1 MEDFKSDTGN
11 ADIDAKVEEWMRWDK
26 NEVNREEI
34 RKLALAK
41 NVDELRKRLLQRME
55 FGTAGL
61 RARMGAGYSM
71 MNDLTIIQA
80 TQGLVKYLV
89 ATDPDAKKNGLVVGY
104 DARHNSQRWSEL
116 VATICIN
123 EGVPVYKYSKICPTP
138 YVPYA
143 VVHYGASCGIMITAS
158 HNPKEDNG
166 YKVYWKNGAQII
178 SPIDK
183 GIATSITEHLEP
195 FPTSWDTSCL
205 ANGKLLKDPYD
216 EIYDLYNKDLHH
228 LCHFREQNT
237 SSKVTFTYTA
247 MHGVGYK
254 FTCESLK
261 KFGFP
266 PPVPVKEQVEPD
278 PEFPTV
284 KYPNPEE
291 GKGALTLSMQ
301 TADANGSVVILA
313 NDPDADRLAIAE
325 KQPNGKW
332 RIFTGNE
339 IGALLGWWSLFAFR
353 RSNQDVPNS
362 DICMV
367 ASTVSSKILQ
377 TIARKEGC
385 IFDETLTGFKWIAN
399 KACERKNDGKHV
411 IFAFE
416 EAIGFMCGT
425 KVLDKDGVSAA
436 AVSAEMATYLY
447 NNNSTLAK
455 KLVEIFNEYG
465 YHLSRNSY
473 FLCYDPAI
481 TAKMFKNLRNF
492 DGPGKYPSS
501 CGPYKIKYVRDL
513 TGTGYDNSQPD
524 NVPILPTSKSSEMIT
539 FTFENGCVATLRTSG
554 TEPKIKYYTEHKPD
568 PTTGMDRDAA
578 ERELND
584 MVHCIETHFFQPET
598 FGLTP
603 RPTS

>member
-1 MEDFKSDTGN
+1 MEDMKTGN
-11 ADIDAKVEEWMRWDK
+11 ADIDAKVEEWMRWDQ
-26 NEVNREEI
+26 NDTNRAEI
-34 RKLALAK
+34 RQLALEK
-41 NVDELRKRLLQRME
+41 NVDELKKRLLQRME

-80 TQGLVKYLV
+80 TQGLVKYLIASV
-89 ATDPDAKKNGLVVGY
+89 PDAKKNGLVVGY
-104 DARHNSQRWSEL
+104 DARHNSQKWSEL

-123 EGVPVYKYSKICPTP
+123 EGMLVYKFSEICPTP

-143 VVHYGASCGIMITAS
+143 VVHYGASCGVMITAS

-166 YKVYWKNGAQII
+166 YKVYWTNGAQII
-178 SPIDK
+178 PPIDK
-183 GIATSITEHLEP
+183 GIATSIREHLEP
-195 FPTSWDTSCL
+195 FPTSWNTSCV
-205 ANGKLLKDPYD
+205 ADSKLLRDPYD
-216 EIYDLYNKDLHH
+216 KIFDLYNKDLHH
-228 LCHFREQNT
+228 LCHFRDQNL
-237 SSKVTFTYTA
+237 SSKVIFTYTA

-254 FTCESLK
+254 FVREALQS
-261 KFGFP
+261 FGFL
-266 PPVPVKEQVEPD
+266 PPVLLPVEKQVWPD

-291 GKGALTLSMQ
+291 KGALTLSKQM
-301 TADANGSVVILA
+301 ADDKGSVVILA
-313 NDPDADRLAIAE
+313 NDPDADRLAVAE
-325 KQPNGKW
+325 KQPRGKW
-332 RIFTGNE
+332 RIFSGNE
-339 IGALLGWWSLFAFR
+339 IGALLGWWSLFTFR
-353 RSNQDVPNS
+353 KSHPDVKNK

-377 TIARKEGC
+377 TIAKQEGC

-399 KACERKNDGKHV
+399 KACDRQNDGKHV

-436 AVSAEMATYLY
+436 AVMAEMATFLY
-447 NNNSTLAK
+447 NHDSTLAK
-455 KLVEIFNEYG
+455 QLEEIFNKYG
-465 YHLSRNSY
+465 YHLSQNSY
-473 FLCYDPAI
+473 FRCDDPAI
-481 TAKMFKNLRNF
+481 TAKMFQNLRNF

-513 TGTGYDNSQPD
+513 TGKGYDNSQPD

-568 PTTGMDRDAA
+568 PTKGMDREAA
-578 ERELND
+578 KRELND
-584 MVHCIETHFFQPET
+584 MVHCIETHFFQPKT
-598 FGLTP
+598 FGLIP
-603 RPTS
+603 QSKL